1 MWDKVLTGI
10 GFIVFALIVYGVLV
24 LVLTNDAEI
33 VK

>member
-24 LVLTNDAEI
+24 LVRRSNE
-33 VK
+33 KKK